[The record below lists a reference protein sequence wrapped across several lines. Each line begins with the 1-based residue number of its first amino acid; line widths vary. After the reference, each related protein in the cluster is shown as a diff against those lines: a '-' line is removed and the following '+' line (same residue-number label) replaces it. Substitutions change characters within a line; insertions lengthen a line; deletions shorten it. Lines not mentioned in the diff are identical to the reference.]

1 MFKQCCFGSWEGLDD
16 WGLPYSG
23 EAECRARTQYQR
35 SVFRNCETTLRGDQA
50 GQLGMGASIFYF
62 VLYRL
67 SLLSLASFSC

>member
-50 GQLGMGASIFYF
+50 GQLGMGA
-62 VLYRL
+62 
-67 SLLSLASFSC
+67 